1 MRAGGWSLLVLAVI
15 VGCQI
20 MPTFTRTGSMKEVFV
35 RDQLSDPE
43 LTADVGDEI
52 RWVNKRM
59 ATVRITFLDP
69 LSERLSCRNNLG
81 NWLGGGSQTA
91 TLNANETASA
101 CFNEPGY
108 VRYTVRMKSLLPS
121 GDLTMTGVIKVRNA
135 RPINN

>member
-1 MRAGGWSLLVLAVI
+1 MLAVI
-15 VGCQI
+15 LGCQS
-20 MPTFTRTGSMKEVFV
+20 MPTVTQTGAIKEVFI

-59 ATVRITFLDP
+59 ATVRITFLDS

-81 NWLGGGSQTA
+81 NWLGGGTQTA
-91 TLNANETASA
+91 TLNASETASA

-121 GDLTMTGVIKVRNA
+121 GDLNMTGVIKIRHA
-135 RPINN
+135 RPISN